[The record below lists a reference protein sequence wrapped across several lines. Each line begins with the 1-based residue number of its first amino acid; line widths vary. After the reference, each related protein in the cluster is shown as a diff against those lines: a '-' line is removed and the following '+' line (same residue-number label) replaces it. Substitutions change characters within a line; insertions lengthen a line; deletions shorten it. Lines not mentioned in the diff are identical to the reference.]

1 VQALNAEASEEGGSS
16 DSRGPS
22 RAVLLGL
29 VAIIVAFVGIGALHA
44 LQQPPFWATD
54 ETAHVGYAHDIASA
68 DLPEIR
74 RFPEVP
80 VEARQWQ
87 AERSTA
93 KDIRYRAVWVSNH
106 PPLHYIAVTPL
117 IWFSNATGAADGGL
131 ILMRFANVAFAAIG
145 VVFTFLL
152 ASEITRRNHR
162 LALLAAALAALV
174 PQGHAV
180 FSQGLNDGLGFAA
193 GTAVVWAGARCLH
206 RVDALTRRD
215 LAVLAATSVVAFGAR
230 ASTMLVAIAVVGV
243 VALRRGTRPAPSVRV
258 RARRAV
264 LIALAALGPAVVAFG
279 WYYARNVMLYGDIG
293 ASQYLLDMFRR
304 GRRGSLLDMILRWS
318 MWSNVYEGLMSPTT
332 RRRIVPPGSAAITLV
347 AAVGVVMAFVAG
359 RVGAAESTFTA
370 DRGRADESQQA
381 DERSTF
387 RWQVALGVV
396 VVALIALTIAQ
407 HASGGGNAHSRY
419 TMPAIGVAAVLLVI
433 GMERIWSRWAP
444 LGLVVVAGWWALI
457 NLPVDVDPVTLRRT
471 RDGGQ
476 LPPGPLRVLPLSDA
490 WRTGAGVLI
499 AVGVVVAV
507 GVLVATLRAAGRPA
521 RGDDTIEPTTPV
533 PNDDGEL
540 VGASTGFDRASGR

>member
-1 VQALNAEASEEGGSS
+1 MQTLVEKASSEGERA
-16 DSRGPS
+16 DSRRPS
-22 RAVLLGL
+22 GAVLLGL
-29 VAIIVAFVGIGALHA
+29 VAIVVAFVGIGALHA

-106 PPLHYIAVTPL
+106 PPLHYVAVTPL

-193 GTAVVWAGARCLH
+193 GTAVVWAGARCLR

-215 LAVLAATSVVAFGAR
+215 LALLAATSVVAFGAR

-243 VALRRGTRPAPSVRV
+243 VALRRFTTSAPSVRV
-258 RARRAV
+258 RVRRAA

-304 GRRGSLLDMILRWS
+304 TRRGSVLDMILRWS

-332 RRRIVPPGSAAITLV
+332 RRRIVPPGSVLITLI

-359 RVGAAESTFTA
+359 RVGAATSSFA
-370 DRGRADESQQA
+370 VDQGQDDEDEQA
-381 DERSTF
+381 AQRSTF
-387 RWQVALGVV
+387 RWQIALGGVV
-396 VVALIALTIAQ
+396 VGLIALTIAQ
-407 HASGGGNAHSRY
+407 HASGGGNAHARY

-521 RGDDTIEPTTPV
+521 GGDDTIEPTTPE
-533 PNDDGEL
+533 PDDGAEL
-540 VGASTGFDRASGR
+540 VGASKGFGQAGGR

>member
-1 VQALNAEASEEGGSS
+1 MQTLDERVSEQSESSGS
-16 DSRGPS
+16 RRPS
-22 RAVLLGL
+22 RTVLLGL
-29 VAIIVAFVGIGALHA
+29 VAIVVAFVGIGALHA

-117 IWFSNATGAADGGL
+117 IWFSEATGAADGGL

-174 PQGHAV
+174 PQGHAI

-193 GTAVVWAGARCLH
+193 GTAVVWAGARCL
-206 RVDALTRRD
+206 RRIDALASRD
-215 LAVLAATSVVAFGAR
+215 LALLAATSVVAFGAR
-230 ASTMLVAIAVVGV
+230 AATMLVAIAVVGV
-243 VALRRGTRPAPSVRV
+243 VALRCFTRSAPSVRV
-258 RARRAV
+258 RARRAAR
-264 LIALAALGPAVVAFG
+264 IALVGLGPAIAVFG
-279 WYYARNVMLYGDIG
+279 WYYARNVVLYGDIG
-293 ASQYLLDMFRR
+293 ASQYLLEMFRR
-304 GRRGSLLDMILRWS
+304 TRRGSVLDMILRWS

-332 RRRIVPPGSAAITLV
+332 RRRIVPPGSAAITLI

-359 RVGAAESTFTA
+359 RVGAAEPSFTA

-396 VVALIALTIAQ
+396 VVGLIALTIAQ
-407 HASGGGNAHSRY
+407 HASGGGNAHARY
-419 TMPAIGVAAVLLVI
+419 TMPAIGVAAALLVI

-444 LGLVVVAGWWALI
+444 FGLVIIAGWWALI
-457 NLPVDVDPVTLRRT
+457 NLPVDIDSVTSRRT

-476 LPPGPLRVLPLSDA
+476 LAPAPLRVLPLSDA

-507 GVLVATLRAAGRPA
+507 GVLVATLRTAGHPA
-521 RGDDTIEPTTPV
+521 PGDDTIELTTPD
-533 PNDDGEL
+533 PNDDGDL
-540 VGASTGFDRASGR
+540 VGASTGREIGNRQ